1 MSSSPA
7 SNSTKPVLRI
17 GLVGVMLVV
26 TWLVWSGFF
35 KTLLLSLGAFS
46 VALTLW
52 LTKRTGY
59 FNHETFGYRY
69 DHRILGYWIWLAKEV
84 VVSSLDVTK
93 EVLRPTIQVKPT
105 TIELDVSDLEP
116 LDQATYG
123 NCITLTPGTLTL
135 DIYKNR
141 LLVHALTENGE
152 KGLLEG
158 AMHRR
163 VKALRG

>member
-1 MSSSPA
+1 M
-7 SNSTKPVLRI
+7 LRVFLMGI
-17 GLVGVMLVV
+17 LLAI

-35 KTLLLSLGAFS
+35 KTLLLSLGALS

-52 LTKRTGY
+52 ITKRTGY
-59 FNHETFGYRY
+59 FSTDTYGFRY
-69 DHRILGYWIWLAKEV
+69 DHRIFGYWIWLAKEV
-84 VVSSLDVTK
+84 LMSSIDVTK
-93 EVLRPTIQVKPT
+93 EVLRPTIRVQPRTV
-105 TIELDVSDLEP
+105 ELDVSDLEP

-158 AMHRR
+158 GMHRR
-163 VKALRG
+163 VKALRV

>member
-1 MSSSPA
+1 MSTA
-7 SNSTKPVLRI
+7 VGGKITLRVVL
-17 GLVGVMLVV
+17 LGVMLSV

-46 VALTLW
+46 VLLTLW

-59 FNHETFGYRY
+59 FSHETFGFRY
-69 DHRILGYWIWLAKEV
+69 DYKILGYWVWLAKEV
-84 VVSSLDVTK
+84 VLSSLDVTK
-93 EVLRPTIQVKPT
+93 EVLRPTIRIQPRTV
-105 TIELDVSDLEP
+105 ELDVSDLEP

-135 DIYKNR
+135 DIYQNR

-152 KGLLEG
+152 KGLLDG